1 MPREPVV
8 SAPLPELAIS
18 TEQVCFIVVKA
29 REFDAKD
36 VQTIPDSGSN
46 ASDDKMY
53 SVLEDNPDDPVVE
66 ELTSFIDDLNVDEQ
80 VDLVAL
86 AWLGRGDGE
95 ISDWTEIRAE
105 AARVHNDKTANY
117 VLGMPLLADYLEEAL
132 SMFDMSCIKFET
144 GHL

>member
-1 MPREPVV
+1 MSKEPVAA
-8 SAPLPELAIS
+8 APLPDLAIS
-18 TEQVCFIVVKA
+18 SEQVCFIVVKA

-46 ASDDKMY
+46 GADDQMY

-66 ELTSFIDDLNVDEQ
+66 ELISFISDLNVDEQ

-86 AWLGRGDGE
+86 AWLGRGDGK
-95 ISDWTEIRAE
+95 ISDWAEIRAE
-105 AARVHNDKTANY
+105 AARVHNGKTASY
-117 VLGMPLLADYLEEAL
+117 VLGMPLLPDYLEEAL
-132 SMFDMSCIKFET
+132 SLFDMSCIEFET